1 MKIFGIVYIL
11 GKREKIL
18 YLFMYKNFCYEVLG
32 DTCNR
37 PNNYGCS
44 PPKKETEQMTKIS
57 ILT

>member
-11 GKREKIL
+11 GKRNKRKR
-18 YLFMYKNFCYEVLG
+18 FCNFSYEVLG
-32 DTCNR
+32 DTRNR

-44 PPKKETEQMTKIS
+44 PTKETEQMTKIS